1 MKLKESIFNRYPV
14 IKFEYVNFASTLRVG
29 QCKKKIDMMNDAL
42 KYAMKMNDLG
52 FIHHV
57 ENEILFYEI
66 LNGE

>member
-1 MKLKESIFNRYPV
+1 M
-14 IKFEYVNFASTLRVG
+14 NFASTLRVG
-29 QCKKKIDMMNDAL
+29 QCKKKIDVMNDAF

-52 FIHHV
+52 FIYYV